1 MKLSI
6 DTTAF
11 DREVR
16 EAIKFLE
23 ELPGK
28 LDETAHQDAMRAAA
42 RVVAAEAKQTTTF
55 IDRTGN
61 LRASIR
67 VRSSP
72 KKHKPGALV
81 IASGSTKAGTKGY
94 HAKLV
99 EYGTVKTKARP
110 FLEPAARGTA
120 SKQVKAAAK
129 AAGKSFER
137 VVKELT
143 GAKRPTRRTRRALA
157 AD

>member
-11 DREVR
+11 DRDVR

-28 LDETAHQDAMRAAA
+28 LDETAHQDAMLAAA
-42 RVVAAEAKQTTTF
+42 KVVAAEARQLVPV
-55 IDRTGN
+55 RTGN
-61 LRASIR
+61 LRDSIR

-72 KKHKPGALV
+72 KRYKPGALV
-81 IASGSTKAGTKGY
+81 IASGSTKAGAKGY

-99 EYGTVKTKARP
+99 ELGTVKMAARP
-110 FLEPAARGTA
+110 FLEPAARTTQ
-120 SKQVKAAAK
+120 SKQVQAAAQ
-129 AAGKSFER
+129 ATGKRFQK

-143 GAKRPTRRTRRALA
+143 GGKKPTRQTLRALA

>member
-11 DREVR
+11 DRDVR

-42 RVVAAEAKQTTTF
+42 RVVAAEAK
-55 IDRTGN
+55 RLAPVGKTGN
-61 LRASIR
+61 LRDSIR

-81 IASGSTKAGTKGY
+81 IASGSKKAGTKGY

-110 FLEPAARGTA
+110 FLEPAARTTA
-120 SKQVKAAAK
+120 AKQVQAAAK

>member
-1 MKLSI
+1 MKLTI

-11 DREVR
+11 DRDVR
-16 EAIKFLE
+16 EAIKFLK

-28 LDETAHQDAMRAAA
+28 LDETAHQDAMLAAA
-42 RVVAAEAKQTTTF
+42 KVVRDEAK
-55 IDRTGN
+55 RLAPVGKTGN
-61 LRASIR
+61 LRGSIR
-67 VRSSP
+67 VRRSP
-72 KKHKPGALV
+72 KRHKPGAVV

-110 FLEPAARGTA
+110 FLEPAARTTA
-120 SKQVKAAAK
+120 AKQVKAAAK
-129 AAGKSFER
+129 AAGKSFEK

>member
-1 MKLSI
+1 MKLTL

-11 DREVR
+11 DRDVR

-42 RVVAAEAKQTTTF
+42 RVVAAEAKQLVPV
-55 IDRTGN
+55 RTGN
-61 LRASIR
+61 LRDSIR

-72 KKHKPGALV
+72 KKYKPGALV
-81 IASGSTKAGTKGY
+81 IASGSKKAGTKGY

-110 FLEPAARGTA
+110 FLEPAARTTVA
-120 SKQVKAAAK
+120 KQVKAAAK

-143 GAKRPTRRTRRALA
+143 GGKRPTRRTRRALA